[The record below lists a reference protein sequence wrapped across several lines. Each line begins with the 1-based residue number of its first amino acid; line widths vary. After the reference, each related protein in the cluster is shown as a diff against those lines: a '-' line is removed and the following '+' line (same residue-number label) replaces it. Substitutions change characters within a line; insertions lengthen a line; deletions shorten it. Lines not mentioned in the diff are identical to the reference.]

1 LASVDCTP
9 PAQLGQPRSV
19 TLINF
24 GISVPVV
31 LRSGFGEEESLSA
44 LIDTGSQYCLIDEG
58 LVARLKPQWVDRWR
72 IGAPGNP
79 QSLFEVYQIEIEIPG
94 LQIREFTGMIAALGS
109 QRLEVV
115 LGRTQLRSCTLT
127 YDGLNGT
134 ASLSR

>member
-1 LASVDCTP
+1 MKGWSHVSNPNGWID
-9 PAQLGQPRSV
+9 
-19 TLINF
+19 
-24 GISVPVV
+24 
-31 LRSGFGEEESLSA
+31 GEL
-44 LIDTGSQYCLIDEG
+44 
-58 LVARLKPQWVDRWR
+58 
-72 IGAPGNP
+72 GAPGNP